1 MAGSEVLVAV
11 STTLR
16 DRLRAGL
23 SALGPPVPG
32 AELHDLTTAP
42 STAAGPLATLFL
54 YDVVEEAATRNRPRT
69 TELTNGKLV
78 SRKQPLGLCLYY
90 LVTAWGGTRETEQ
103 EILGRVMQ
111 VLYDDAIID
120 GPELAGDLAGTDVEL
135 RVSLSRMQIEDRAR
149 IWWAIGKPYR
159 LSVNYEVRVVDLDVE
174 RTTSDTPVLTRR
186 ERLGV
191 RT

>member
-1 MAGSEVLVAV
+1 VAGSDVLVAV

-23 SALGPPVPG
+23 SGLGPPVPG
-32 AELHDLTTAP
+32 AELHDLTTTP
-42 STAAGPLATLFL
+42 PTAGGPLATLFL
-54 YDVVEEAATRNRPRT
+54 YDVVEEPATRNRPKST
-69 TELTNGKLV
+69 QLVNGSLV
-78 SRKQPLGLCLYY
+78 TRKQPLGLCLYY
-90 LVTAWGGTRETEQ
+90 LVTAWGGSRETEQ

-120 GPELAGDLAGTDVEL
+120 GPELAGDLAGTTVEL

-159 LSVNYEVRVVDLDVE
+159 LSVNYEVRVVDLDAE
-174 RTTSDTPVLTRR
+174 TTTSDTPVMTRR
-186 ERLGV
+186 ERFGAL
-191 RT
+191 T

>member
-1 MAGSEVLVAV
+1 VLVAV

-23 SALGPPVPG
+23 SGLGPPAPG
-32 AELHDLTTAP
+32 AELHDLTTKP
-42 STAAGPLATLFL
+42 QGPVATLFL
-54 YDVVEEAATRNRPRT
+54 YDVVEEPATRNRPKS
-69 TELTNGKLV
+69 TELVNGSLV
-78 SRKQPLGLCLYY
+78 TRKQPLGLCLYY
-90 LVTAWGGTRETEQ
+90 LVTAWGGSRETEQ

-120 GPELAGDLAGTDVEL
+120 GPELTGELAGTTVEL

-174 RTTSDTPVLTRR
+174 TTTSDTPVLSRS
-186 ERLGV
+186 ERFGAL
-191 RT
+191 T